1 VRALAIG
8 QTAPLMAVSLLI
20 VDDHAAFRGFVSEL
34 LAAEGFEVAG
44 AVPDGES
51 AVAAVEDLRPD
62 AVLLDIQLPGI
73 DGFEVARRI
82 AALEHGPRVVLT
94 SLRDASD
101 YGRRITDS
109 PAMGFLPK
117 QQLSGAALAALLAA
131 PGPCG

>member
-1 VRALAIG
+1 
-8 QTAPLMAVSLLI
+8 MAVSLLI
-20 VDDHAAFRGFVSEL
+20 VDDHAAFRGFVSEM

-51 AVAAVEDLRPD
+51 VLAAIEDLQPD

-73 DGFEVARRI
+73 DGFEVARQI
-82 AALEHGPRVVLT
+82 AALDHGPPIVLT
-94 SLRDASD
+94 SVRAASD
-101 YGRRITDS
+101 YGRRIIDS

-117 QQLSGAALAALLAA
+117 QRLSGAALAALLVS

>member
-1 VRALAIG
+1 MAL
-8 QTAPLMAVSLLI
+8 SLLI
-20 VDDHAAFRGFVSEL
+20 VDDHPAFRGFVSGM

-44 AVPDGES
+44 EAPDGES
-51 AVAAVEDLRPD
+51 AIAAVEKLHPD

-82 AALEHGPRVVLT
+82 AAIEHGPRVVLT
-94 SLRDASD
+94 SLRPASD
-101 YGRRITDS
+101 YGRRITNS

-117 QQLSGAALAALLAA
+117 QQLSGAALAALLAS

>member
-1 VRALAIG
+1 
-8 QTAPLMAVSLLI
+8 MAVSLLI

-51 AVAAVEDLRPD
+51 VVAAIEDLHPD

-73 DGFEVARRI
+73 DGFEVARQI
-82 AALEHGPRVVLT
+82 AALEHGPPVVLT
-94 SLRDASD
+94 SLRAASD
-101 YGRRITDS
+101 YGRRISDS